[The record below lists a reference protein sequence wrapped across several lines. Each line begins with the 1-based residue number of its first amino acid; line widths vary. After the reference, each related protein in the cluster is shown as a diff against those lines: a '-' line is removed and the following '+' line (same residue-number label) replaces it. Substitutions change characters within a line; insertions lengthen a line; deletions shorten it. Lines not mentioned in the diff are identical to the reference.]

1 MRIKNKHL
9 QIAIFLSILTVSYN
23 FIEGVISIYFGFA
36 DDTLALFG
44 FGVDSFVE
52 VISGIGIWHMV
63 LRIQSN
69 ENQQRDEFEVNALKI
84 TGFSFYLLA
93 IGLFISSIIN
103 LINFSKPDTTFW
115 GIVISTLS
123 LFVMWYLMY
132 NKKKIGNILE
142 SDAIL
147 ADANCTRTCI
157 QLSFV
162 LLIASIGYEL
172 FQINYI
178 DAVGAI
184 FISGIAFK
192 EGREAIEKSKMKT
205 TCC

>member
-1 MRIKNKHL
+1 MKIKNKYL
-9 QIAIFLSILTVSYN
+9 QSAIFLSILTVSYN
-23 FIEGVISIYFGFA
+23 LIEGIISIYLGFA
-36 DDTLALFG
+36 DDTLVLFG

-69 ENQQRDEFEVNALKI
+69 ENQQRDEFEINALKI

-93 IGLFISSIIN
+93 IGLFISSIFN
-103 LINFSKPDTTFW
+103 LINSSQPDTTFW

-123 LFVMWYLMY
+123 LFVMGYLMY
-132 NKKKIGNILE
+132 NKNKIGKILE

-147 ADANCTRTCI
+147 ADANCTRTCM
-157 QLSFV
+157 QLSCV
-162 LLIASIGYEL
+162 LLLASIGYEL
-172 FQINYI
+172 FRINYI

-184 FISGIAFK
+184 FISGIAFR
-192 EGREAIEKSKMKT
+192 EGRASIEKSKMKK